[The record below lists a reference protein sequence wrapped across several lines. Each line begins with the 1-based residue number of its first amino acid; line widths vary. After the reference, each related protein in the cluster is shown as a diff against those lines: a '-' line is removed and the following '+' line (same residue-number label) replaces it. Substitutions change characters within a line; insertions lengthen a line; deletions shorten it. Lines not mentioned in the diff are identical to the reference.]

1 MNTSSGQTQQ
11 LIQNVCVFCGATT
24 GNNPAYVEQ
33 AQDLGKAFAENNL
46 NIVYGGGSIGVM
58 GAIAKAVLDNGGKAT
73 GVVPEPLFK
82 NGSKQLAETIVV
94 PDMHTRKKTMSDKSD
109 AFVVLPGGFG
119 TMEEMLEMITWSQLN
134 IHSRPLLLL
143 NTNNYF
149 DLFVQ
154 WVDRCIEEGFIKKE
168 SAGIFVV
175 CNSVQEV
182 LDALKS
188 YQAPPPRFTF
198 TWEANGRSMT

>member
-1 MNTSSGQTQQ
+1 
-11 LIQNVCVFCGATT
+11 
-24 GNNPAYVEQ
+24 
-33 AQDLGKAFAENNL
+33 
-46 NIVYGGGSIGVM
+46 
-58 GAIAKAVLDNGGKAT
+58 
-73 GVVPEPLFK
+73 
-82 NGSKQLAETIVV
+82 
-94 PDMHTRKKTMSDKSD
+94 
-109 AFVVLPGGFG
+109 
-119 TMEEMLEMITWSQLN
+119 MEEMLEMITWSQLN

-154 WVDRCIEEGFIKKE
+154 WVDRCIEGKLIDICLPDMHLTSLNVEGFIKKE

-198 TWEANGRSMT
+198 TWEPNGRSMT